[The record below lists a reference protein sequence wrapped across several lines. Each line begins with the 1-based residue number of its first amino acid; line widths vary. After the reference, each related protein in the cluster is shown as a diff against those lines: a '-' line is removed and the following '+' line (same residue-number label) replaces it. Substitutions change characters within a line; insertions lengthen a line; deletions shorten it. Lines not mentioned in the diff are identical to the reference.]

1 MDEQNNKGKLK
12 YKKYLDMAKT
22 YLNNKTKSNE
32 LLDEATTKSNTN
44 KNALEEVWDNLQ
56 SLIAMFRSWV
66 KGDYKEIPTKTILS
80 IIAAIIYFVSPVD
93 FIPDFIVGLGFA
105 DDAAIIGFTIKQI
118 TEELEK
124 FKIWQAKQ
132 EKTIDI
138 E

>member
-1 MDEQNNKGKLK
+1 MDEQNKGRHK
-12 YKKYLDMAKT
+12 YKRYLDSAKT
-22 YLNNKTKSNE
+22 YINNTKKSNE

-44 KNALEEVWDNLQ
+44 RNALEEVWDNLQ
-56 SLIAMFRSWV
+56 SLISMFRTWV
-66 KGDYKEIPTKTILS
+66 KGEYKEVPTKTIIS

-93 FIPDFIVGLGFA
+93 FIPDFIAGLGFA

-118 TEELEK
+118 SDDLEK

-132 EKTIDI
+132 EQTIEI